1 MAYDSLETL
10 EKGEMT
16 ELPTHVAAYRY
27 VPKKAVQGRFALF
40 GLIFVNGLG
49 HLPEEKS
56 LNSLFPQIKT
66 KTVEEVISV
75 WKGK

>member
-1 MAYDSLETL
+1 
-10 EKGEMT
+10 MT
-16 ELPTHVAAYRY
+16 ELPTHVAAYSY
-27 VPKKAVQGRFALF
+27 VPKQALLGRFALF
-40 GLIFVNGLG
+40 GLLFVNGLG

-56 LNSLFPQIKT
+56 LNRLFPWFKT